1 MLYWRCAIKKNIQ
14 VSSTLLLFC
23 LGLFF
28 YFGSYAY
35 SQGRDT
41 LSPQTIIRIV
51 NDYPISQ
58 YDIDSRMRMVTAT
71 AGRPPSSDSLQ
82 RIRAQVL
89 ETLIDERIQL
99 QEAERLGIAVE
110 NEEIQA
116 AITTIEET
124 NGMPE
129 GALVATLGDRG
140 VDVGTLIAQIRA
152 TLAWR
157 KVIAQR
163 VRGRVQISDEDV
175 DAYLAD
181 LGQKGGAEYLLAEIF
196 VAAPTLQDLPRAE
209 AVAEDLAQQI
219 RKGVQF
225 PALARQFSQAPTAA
239 AGGDLGWVEAAQLD
253 PRLAS
258 VLESLPVG
266 QVSNPIEVDDGY
278 YILALRDRRL
288 FGAEGQEQMLYE
300 IQRYFAPF
308 EPTATNAAK
317 IAILRRA
324 EQAHKTIASCADV
337 QPAAQRFG
345 AQGTDMG
352 QVPLANIPG
361 PLRPLIEKLE
371 PGEKTEVLTLS
382 DGVLIMVLC
391 DKQVRTVGLP
401 DPEEV
406 RAMLLNRRLDLEARR
421 YLRDLRQNALIEPG
435 R

>member
-1 MLYWRCAIKKNIQ
+1 MKYQ
-14 VSSTLLLFC
+14 VCFFGKDLKASLLIISLCFALSLIFVST
-23 LGLFF
+23 
-28 YFGSYAY
+28 AY
-35 SQGRDT
+35 SQGRET

-58 YDIDSRMRMVTAT
+58 YDIDARMRMVTAT
-71 AGRPPSSDSLQ
+71 AGRPPSNESLQ

-99 QEAERLGIAVE
+99 QEAERLGITVE

-116 AITTIEET
+116 AIATIEKT

-129 GALVATLGDRG
+129 GALVETLSSRG
-140 VDVGTLIAQIRA
+140 IDVGTLIAQIRA

-196 VAAPTLQDLPRAE
+196 VAAPTLQDLPRAK

-219 RKGVQF
+219 RRGVQF

-253 PRLAS
+253 PRLVT
-258 VLESLPVG
+258 VLENLPVG

-278 YILALRDRRL
+278 YLLALRDRRL
-288 FGAEGQEQMLYE
+288 FGSEGQEQMFYE

-308 EPTATNAAK
+308 EPSATNAAK
-317 IAILRRA
+317 LAILRRA

-345 AQGTDMG
+345 AEATDMG
-352 QVPLANIPG
+352 QIPLANIPG
-361 PLRPLIEKLE
+361 PLRPLVEDLE

-391 DKQVRTVGLP
+391 DKGVRTIGLP
-401 DPEEV
+401 EAEEV

-421 YLRDLRQNALIEPG
+421 YLRDLRQNALIEDG